1 MPLSEVS
8 TMNPAIFALLGA
20 VVGAVLQYFFT
31 RHLEN
36 QKHYRGLRTQAY
48 TDYLKCVCEQAQ
60 LGGKVQP
67 GEIRDIFARTA
78 DAKTRVCL
86 YGSTQAVEA
95 FAAFERLGAKMATK
109 EQRRTFTT
117 MVALMRDDS
126 GSDKGVQLES
136 LEIVIMGHR
145 DTA

>member
-1 MPLSEVS
+1 
-8 TMNPAIFALLGA
+8 MNIAVFTLLGA

-60 LGGKVQP
+60 LASKAQP
-67 GEIRDIFARTA
+67 NLIREIFTRTA
-78 DAKTRVCL
+78 DAKARVCL

-109 EQRRTFTT
+109 DQRRTFTN
-117 MVALMRDDS
+117 MVAIMRNDS
-126 GSDKGVQLES
+126 GSNKGVQIES
-136 LEIVIMGHR
+136 LEIVLMGHR
-145 DTA
+145 EAE